1 VSATCGDG
9 LLELRVLV
17 QNALNGAR
25 LGSCGRRGPRIRVQ
39 QQKRGNPCKAYRPF
53 SGREQLLPKSSGTC
67 SAELRRRL
75 AGAGKISEADAGVR
89 TELAGPVEDVRPQ
102 EYHAK
107 LVYDLC
113 LVV

>member
-1 VSATCGDG
+1 MSATCGDG

-25 LGSCGRRGPRIRVQ
+25 LGSCGRRGPRVRVQ
-39 QQKRGNPCKAYRPF
+39 QHKGGNLCKAYRPL
-53 SGREQLLPKSSGTC
+53 SGREQPLSKSSGTC
-67 SAELRRRL
+67 SAEIVLRL
-75 AGAGKISEADAGVR
+75 AGAGKISEADAGGR

-102 EYHAK
+102 EYHAR

-113 LVV
+113 PVV